1 MDIAILGGG
10 VAGLATALAL
20 ARRGHEPRVYERRPA
35 PATMGAGVTLWPN
48 AGFVLADLE
57 LLDEVLALGGTPAA
71 MHRYDAQGW
80 SLGGLDIEPLD
91 RLMGYPTCAILRTDL
106 QAVLLRRAREAG
118 VPVAFGR
125 EATAIANDPDGRA
138 VVHFADGGHARPDL
152 IIGADGRMSSV
163 ARAHVAGGNAPVY
176 QGFVNWIGV
185 AESSRDLVDGA
196 AIHDYWGHGERVGI
210 VALGRRKVYWA
221 GAQAQTL
228 EQARASAAAAQD
240 GEWRKVRRLF
250 ESWPDPIG
258 AVIDATPPRA
268 LRLIAVHD
276 LEPLARWH
284 RGNVL
289 LVGDAAHAPLPTS
302 GQGACQALEDAWH
315 LARCLEDPA
324 MGPGAELEQAL
335 ERFGGLRR
343 EKTEAITR
351 QARYF
356 ARELFITDPQA
367 CRERDA
373 RVRASDPLQGIQA
386 LAQGWGRGLP
396 LSTLEQADA
405 GMAVAAGMG
414 AGR

>member
-1 MDIAILGGG
+1 
-10 VAGLATALAL
+10 
-20 ARRGHEPRVYERRPA
+20 
-35 PATMGAGVTLWPN
+35 MGAGVTLWPN

-71 MHRYDAQGW
+71 MHRYDAQGR

-138 VVHFADGGHARPDL
+138 VVHFADGGRLSPDL
-152 IIGADGRMSSV
+152 VIGADGRMSSV

-196 AIHDYWGHGERVGI
+196 AIHDYWGMASASASWRWGGARSM
-210 VALGRRKVYWA
+210 WA

-228 EQARASAAAAQD
+228 EQRARRRRRAGRRVAQGAPPVRELARSHRRGHRCHAAA
-240 GEWRKVRRLF
+240 G
-250 ESWPDPIG
+250 
-258 AVIDATPPRA
+258 

-289 LVGDAAHAPLPTS
+289 LVGDARTRPAH
-302 GQGACQALEDAWH
+302 
-315 LARCLEDPA
+315 
-324 MGPGAELEQAL
+324 
-335 ERFGGLRR
+335 
-343 EKTEAITR
+343 
-351 QARYF
+351 
-356 ARELFITDPQA
+356 
-367 CRERDA
+367 
-373 RVRASDPLQGIQA
+373 V
-386 LAQGWGRGLP
+386 
-396 LSTLEQADA
+396 
-405 GMAVAAGMG
+405 G
-414 AGR
+414 AGRLPGAGGCLASGALPGGSGHGAGRGTGAGAGTVRRIAAGEDGGHHTAGAVLRARVVHHGPAGLPRARRTRARQRSAARRACVGARLGRACLCRRWRWPKPGRPPLPAAARDGSGNVGHELAGRPRE

>member
-1 MDIAILGGG
+1 
-10 VAGLATALAL
+10 
-20 ARRGHEPRVYERRPA
+20 
-35 PATMGAGVTLWPN
+35 
-48 AGFVLADLE
+48 
-57 LLDEVLALGGTPAA
+57 
-71 MHRYDAQGW
+71 
-80 SLGGLDIEPLD
+80 
-91 RLMGYPTCAILRTDL
+91 MGYPTCAILRTDL

-138 VVHFADGGHARPDL
+138 VVHFADGGRLSPTWSSARTDVCPRWRGPMWRAATRRSIKASSTGSAWPKARATWWTAPRSTITGAWRARRHRGAGAAQGL
-152 IIGADGRMSSV
+152 LGGRAGAD
-163 ARAHVAGGNAPVY
+163 AGA
-176 QGFVNWIGV
+176 
-185 AESSRDLVDGA
+185 GA
-196 AIHDYWGHGERVGI
+196 GLG
-210 VALGRRKVYWA
+210 GRRA
-221 GAQAQTL
+221 
-228 EQARASAAAAQD
+228 D

-250 ESWPDPIG
+250 ERWPDPIG

-324 MGPGAELEQAL
+324 MGSGAELEQAL

-373 RVRASDPLQGIQA
+373 RVRASDPLQGVHA
-386 LAQGWGRGLP
+386 LAQGWGGACLCLRWPKPGRPPLP
-396 LSTLEQADA
+396 
-405 GMAVAAGMG
+405 AAARDGSGNVGHEM
-414 AGR
+414 AGRPRGGLD

>member
-1 MDIAILGGG
+1 
-10 VAGLATALAL
+10 
-20 ARRGHEPRVYERRPA
+20 
-35 PATMGAGVTLWPN
+35 
-48 AGFVLADLE
+48 
-57 LLDEVLALGGTPAA
+57 
-71 MHRYDAQGW
+71 
-80 SLGGLDIEPLD
+80 
-91 RLMGYPTCAILRTDL
+91 
-106 QAVLLRRAREAG
+106 
-118 VPVAFGR
+118 
-125 EATAIANDPDGRA
+125 
-138 VVHFADGGHARPDL
+138 
-152 IIGADGRMSSV
+152 MSSV

-373 RVRASDPLQGIQA
+373 RVRASDPLQGVHA
-386 LAQGWGRGLP
+386 LAQGWGGACLCRRWRWPKPGRPPLP
-396 LSTLEQADA
+396 
-405 GMAVAAGMG
+405 AAARDGSG
-414 AGR
+414 NVGHELAGRPRGVRPELRRG

>member
-71 MHRYDAQGW
+71 MHRYDAQGR
-80 SLGGLDIEPLD
+80 SLGGLDIGPLD

-138 VVHFADGGHARPDL
+138 VVHFADGGRLSPDL
-152 IIGADGRMSSV
+152 VIGADGRMSSV

-373 RVRASDPLQGIQA
+373 RVRASDPLQGVHA

-396 LSTLEQADA
+396 LPAQALAEVGAATVA
-405 GMAVAAGMG
+405 GSG

>member
-71 MHRYDAQGW
+71 MHRYDAQGR

-138 VVHFADGGHARPDL
+138 VVHFADGGRARPDL

-163 ARAHVAGGNAPVY
+163 ARAHVGGGNAPVY

-276 LEPLARWH
+276 LEPLVRWH

-324 MGPGAELEQAL
+324 MGTGAELEQAL

-351 QARYF
+351 QARHF

-373 RVRASDPLQGIQA
+373 RVRASDPLQGVHA

-396 LSTLEQADA
+396 LPAQALAEVGAATVA
-405 GMAVAAGMG
+405 GSG

>member
-71 MHRYDAQGW
+71 MHRYDAQGR

-138 VVHFADGGHARPDL
+138 VVHFADGGRLSPDL
-152 IIGADGRMSSV
+152 VIGADGRMSSV

-373 RVRASDPLQGIQA
+373 RVRASDPLQGVHA

-396 LSTLEQADA
+396 LPALALAEA
-405 GMAVAAGMG
+405 GAATVAGSG

>member
-1 MDIAILGGG
+1 
-10 VAGLATALAL
+10 
-20 ARRGHEPRVYERRPA
+20 
-35 PATMGAGVTLWPN
+35 
-48 AGFVLADLE
+48 
-57 LLDEVLALGGTPAA
+57 
-71 MHRYDAQGW
+71 
-80 SLGGLDIEPLD
+80 
-91 RLMGYPTCAILRTDL
+91 MGYPTCAILRTDL

-138 VVHFADGGHARPDL
+138 VVHFADGGRLSPDL
-152 IIGADGRMSSV
+152 VIGADGRMSSV

-196 AIHDYWGHGERVGI
+196 SIHDYWGHGERVGI

-228 EQARASAAAAQD
+228 EQARASAAAARD

-250 ESWPDPIG
+250 ERWPDPIG

-324 MGPGAELEQAL
+324 MGSGAELEQAL

-373 RVRASDPLQGIQA
+373 RVRASDPLQGVHA
-386 LAQGWGRGLP
+386 LAQGWGGACLCLRWPKPGRPPLP
-396 LSTLEQADA
+396 
-405 GMAVAAGMG
+405 AAARDGSGNVGHEM
-414 AGR
+414 AGRPRGGLD